1 MEPDWSEISP
11 CRGFDG
17 WTDRLIGPGATPA
30 ELLVQLVPS
39 LGAMVV
45 APVYAVTLSNQ
56 WTALQ
61 LAVIGLLALDIVGGV
76 LTNATSSAKR
86 WYHRPGQG
94 WRQHLG
100 FVFLHL
106 LHLWLVALLLRGG
119 DWGFWLATSGYLL
132 GASLLILWSPL
143 YLQRPIA
150 FGLYGLSLIGDRYFL
165 SPTPGLEWFL
175 PLFFLKLLVS
185 HLLRE
190 MPYPPGRFQ
199 EFQDEG

>member
-1 MEPDWSEISP
+1 MKPDRREISP
-11 CRGFDG
+11 RSGFDG
-17 WTDRLIGPGATPA
+17 WVDRLIGPGATPA
-30 ELLVQLVPS
+30 ELLLQLVPS
-39 LGAMVV
+39 LGAMVS
-45 APVYAVTLSNQ
+45 APVYAATLSVP

-61 LAVIGLLALDIVGGV
+61 LSIISLLALDVVGGV

-100 FVFLHL
+100 FVSLHL

-119 DWGFWLATSGYLL
+119 DWEFWLITSSYLL
-132 GASLLILWSPL
+132 GASCLILWSPL

-175 PLFFLKLLVS
+175 PLFFLKLLLS

-190 MPYPPGRFQ
+190 TPYLPDKFQ
-199 EFQDEG
+199 EFQEEN